1 MDAELLREL
10 KQVAINA
17 AEVQSVMFSTL
28 WSENLTEF
36 LNQCQSSGTVQSVS
50 SFTSPDLR

>member
-1 MDAELLREL
+1 MDAELLQEL

-28 WSENLTEF
+28 WSENLAEF
-36 LNQCQSSGTVQSVS
+36 FKPVPILRNSSNG
-50 SFTSPDLR
+50 F